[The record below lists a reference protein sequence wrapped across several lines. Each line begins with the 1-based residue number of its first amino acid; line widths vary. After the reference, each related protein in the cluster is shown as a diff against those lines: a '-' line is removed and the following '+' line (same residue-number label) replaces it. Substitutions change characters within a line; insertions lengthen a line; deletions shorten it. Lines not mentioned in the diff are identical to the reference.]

1 MAHSLGD
8 LIGKYIAIRDK
19 ANEIKNKHKEE
30 LAPYNEAMHK
40 LEEHFLKAMQEQD
53 LENLKTDGGTAY
65 QSVQTSVTVADWD
78 AFRDWVQHESA
89 WHMLDKRANKTAVA
103 EVLEE
108 TGELPPGLNIK
119 RSVKVNVRRS

>member
-1 MAHSLGD
+1 MSKPLGE
-8 LIGKYIAIRDK
+8 YIADYIRIRDMIDERK
-19 ANEIKNKHKEE
+19 KKHKEE
-30 LAPYNEAMHK
+30 LAPFNEALKK
-40 LEEHFLKAMQEQD
+40 LEEHFLKVMQAED

-78 AFRDWVQHESA
+78 AFKDYVMVMGA
-89 WHMLDKRANKTAVA
+89 WHMLDKRANKTAVT